1 MLLEELEVPFVLLY
15 LAFHVILA
23 GSEIQILTGLI
34 ANLEVVPINLFKSQI
49 ASHNLDMIFLFRI

>member
-15 LAFHVILA
+15 LALHVILE

>member
-15 LAFHVILA
+15 LALHVFLPDK
-23 GSEIQILTGLI
+23 EIEILTGLI